1 MHGPSPDF
9 PHFFHLSLVIATFHV
24 SLPYFFRISA
34 PMAKKARKL
43 ENNGE
48 ASDDSGAIVL
58 TPKMSLINGIN
69 IIVGC
74 MIGSGIFISPKGVLA
89 NTGLDFQ
96 IFLSFVNF

>member
-1 MHGPSPDF
+1 
-9 PHFFHLSLVIATFHV
+9 
-24 SLPYFFRISA
+24 
-34 PMAKKARKL
+34 MAKKARKL
-43 ENNGE
+43 ANNGENNGE

-58 TPKMSLINGIN
+58 EPKMSLINGIN

-96 IFLSFVNF
+96 IFVSFVKSNETLSIFTLGQSALH